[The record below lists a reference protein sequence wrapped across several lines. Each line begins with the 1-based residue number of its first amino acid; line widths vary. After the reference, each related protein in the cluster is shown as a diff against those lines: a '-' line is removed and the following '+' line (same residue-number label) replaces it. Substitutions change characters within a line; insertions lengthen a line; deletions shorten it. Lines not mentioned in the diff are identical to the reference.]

1 MAKDRFNRF
10 KPINWHSGF
19 KQTGSFIKSYKSEV
33 NKFAVSSVKPKKQ
46 HRSDELQ
53 NKLLNLYNIYKPV
66 LTEWE
71 NEFLKSIISLPFQ
84 LTDKQKDVI
93 KRIIKKH
100 PELINEFLTSPV

>member
-19 KQTGSFIKSYKSEV
+19 KQTGSFINNE
-33 NKFAVSSVKPKKQ
+33 KPNHKL
-46 HRSDELQ
+46 RSNEYQ

-84 LTDKQKDVI
+84 LTDKQKDIV
-93 KRIIKKH
+93 KRITKKH
-100 PELINEFLTSPV
+100 PELMNELFSHNYNG